1 MTPDM
6 TQSTTGP
13 TTGQSTTQKAA
24 DAGRTARDEAGAV
37 GRTAADAGREV
48 AGTAQ
53 DQAKQV
59 TQEARRQAA
68 DLLQEA
74 RQQANN
80 QVRDGQRRA
89 GEGIRALAGE
99 LHGMAGGATQGPVS
113 DLAAQA
119 ASRVEAVADWLDRR
133 EPGELVDELRQYARR
148 SPGMFLLGAA
158 LTGALVGRLTR
169 GAVEAQRPD
178 VAAYLPGSGPAP
190 SGPSYATT
198 PGYAANGP
206 VPHVTGPRPGYP
218 ASPPVPPAPRPQ
230 AAPYPG
236 PPPVPPGGALPPQ
249 PHAPQHAPRPGATSV
264 GDYVEELAREPRTGT
279 DRPGGLR

>member
-1 MTPDM
+1 M
-6 TQSTTGP
+6 S
-13 TTGQSTTQKAA
+13 
-24 DAGRTARDEAGAV
+24 
-37 GRTAADAGREV
+37 RTAADAGREV

-59 TQEARRQAA
+59 TREARQQAA
-68 DLLQEA
+68 DLLQQA
-74 RQQANN
+74 RQQAGD
-80 QVRDGQRRA
+80 QARAGQRRA

-99 LHGMAGGATQGPVS
+99 LHGMAGGANQGPVS

-119 ASRVEAVADWLDRR
+119 AGRVEAVADWLDRR
-133 EPGELVDELRQYARR
+133 EPAELLDEVRTFARR
-148 SPGMFLLGAA
+148 SPGTFLLGAA
-158 LTGALVGRLTR
+158 LAGVLVGRLTR

-178 VAAYLPGSGPAP
+178 VAAHLPGGGPAP
-190 SGPSYATT
+190 TGPTHVTT

-218 ASPPVPPAPRPQ
+218 AAPPVPPAPRPQ

-236 PPPVPPGGALPPQ
+236 PPPVPPGGALPPAPAQ
-249 PHAPQHAPRPGATSV
+249 YAPQHAPRPGATSV
-264 GDYVEELAREPRTGT
+264 GDYVEELAREPRPGT